1 MLKVGYIKRRGVNN
15 KFLPSGFKPEDFK
28 NQTPILQGRFKLNG
42 AYEDKLSIQ
51 SEEGQNFLLYDY
63 NLYLMKKILH
73 ENDFYIEGYFKLEI
87 DSDSKEAALDYIEDF
102 EELKKKEIFYQN
114 DLSKKLKTIH
124 KKKSTNWLVIK
135 LPEEINFSKYEEKAL
150 KGKLTLEWLS
160 DSKRILVITKFN
172 LEKYELSLLSK
183 EKIDFFNQIIES
195 QKEIEK

>member
-15 KFLPSGFKPEDFK
+15 KFLPSGFNPEDFK

-160 DSKRILVITKFN
+160 DAKQVLVVTKFN
-172 LEKYELSLLSK
+172 LEKYELDWLTQ
-183 EKIDFFNQIIES
+183 EKKDFFDQIIES